1 MENNRDINNKKQLSS
16 QDIFRVLYKSNIEG
30 LNQDHIRNI
39 MKIYNSNNN
48 EIDYSFFLES
58 LLKDVSDLLNKNS
71 TNFKADLNLKSL
83 TSSQIEFPNVKLI
96 DSNIDLNEVKNEL
109 RTIKSV
115 LNKIKTKVII
125 QFK

>member
-1 MENNRDINNKKQLSS
+1 
-16 QDIFRVLYKSNIEG
+16 
-30 LNQDHIRNI
+30 